1 MYESPAMASAVKSFR
16 RQAGPGR
23 PAAAEV
29 LRFRGILLLVL
40 LLGCAKP
47 PLDAPLHPVRTF
59 DFDRDVFA
67 FANELVFDYGVDEG
81 GRLPSTPPSSS
92 VDFAQRCVLMS
103 RVVRQFHVN
112 AEFSPGLPRVGE
124 ERYRELVAE
133 VFATDA
139 RAKQPAS
146 ERIVIPGYPGLRS
159 FSKDHE
165 MLFKEALNQRWL
177 AYFQKG
183 NWRMIFPFWR
193 NQQRAT
199 AEGLVSGLGRGEL
212 AVLHAVRFP
221 NIEINH
227 TVLLFGVE
235 ETPEEIRFRFYDPNE
250 AVHPRVL
257 VYDRARRTFYYPKT
271 FYFAGGPIRAYE
283 VYDGAIY

>member
-1 MYESPAMASAVKSFR
+1 MASAVKPFR
-16 RQAGPGR
+16 RRGGPGR

-29 LRFRGILLLVL
+29 LRFRGILLLL
-40 LLGCAKP
+40 FLLGCAKP
-47 PLDAPLHPVRTF
+47 PLDAPLRSAQTF
-59 DFDRDVFA
+59 DFNRDVFA

-103 RVVRQFHVN
+103 RAVRQFHVY
-112 AEFSPGLPRVGE
+112 AEFAPGLPRVGE

-159 FSKDHE
+159 FSRDHE

-227 TVLLFGVE
+227 TVLLFSVE
-235 ETPEEIRFRFYDPNE
+235 ETPEEIRFGFYDPNE
-250 AVHPRVL
+250 PVHPRVL

>member
-1 MYESPAMASAVKSFR
+1 MARIVDGADDISRLCPLQLVQADIVLAYEREALH
-16 RQAGPGR
+16 
-23 PAAAEV
+23 AESQR
-29 LRFRGILLLVL
+29 LQHQQLV
-40 LLGCAKP
+40 
-47 PLDAPLHPVRTF
+47 DHP
-59 DFDRDVFA
+59 
-67 FANELVFDYGVDEG
+67 
-81 GRLPSTPPSSS
+81 
-92 VDFAQRCVLMS
+92 
-103 RVVRQFHVN
+103 
-112 AEFSPGLPRVGE
+112 VGE

-133 VFATDA
+133 VFSTDA

-199 AEGLVSGLGRGEL
+199 AEGLVSDLDRGEL

-221 NIEINH
+221 NIEINP